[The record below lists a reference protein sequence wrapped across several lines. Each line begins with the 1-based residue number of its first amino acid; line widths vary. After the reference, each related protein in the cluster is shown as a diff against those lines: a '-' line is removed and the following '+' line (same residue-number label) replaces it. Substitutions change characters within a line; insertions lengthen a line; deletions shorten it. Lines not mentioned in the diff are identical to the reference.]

1 MKRSHFLVAVAAV
14 LAIGGCNAERS
25 NETSN
30 TPINIE
36 PVPPPEGG
44 DWSQTVTRTAEGG
57 YLMGNPDARVKLI
70 EFASMTCPACGNF
83 ERQGAEPLVENYVK
97 TGNVSFE
104 LRNYVRDPFD
114 LTASLLARCG
124 GTERFFPLTRA
135 MFLDQENWMNRLQ
148 TVPQEELEAA
158 MNAGPQRQFVEIARL
173 AGLQQWA
180 AMRGVPSAASAQCLS
195 DEGEIN
201 QLIQMNSDAVSTYQI
216 PGTPSFVLNGE
227 LIENVSS
234 WEALEPEIR
243 EALGG

>member
-14 LAIGGCNAERS
+14 LAIGSCNSERS

-30 TPINIE
+30 TPINVE
-36 PVPPPEGG
+36 PVPPPEGS
-44 DWSQTVTRTAEGG
+44 DWSQTVTKTAEGG

-83 ERQGAEPLVENYVK
+83 ERQAAEPLVENYVK

-104 LRNYVRDPFD
+104 LRNFVRDPFD
-114 LTASLLARCG
+114 LTAALLARCG
-124 GTERFFPLTRA
+124 GTERFFPLTHA

-158 MNAGPQRQFVEIARL
+158 MSAGPQRQFVEIARL

-201 QLIQMNSDAVSTYQI
+201 QLIQMNSDATSTYQI
-216 PGTPSFVLNGE
+216 PGTPTFVLNGE
-227 LIENVSS
+227 LVENVSS
-234 WEALEPEIR
+234 WEALESKIR